1 MTPGSE
7 ESPELRVLVV
17 DNDIDAATSLSY
29 LLQLVGCKTAV
40 AFDGVGALQVSQLFQ
55 PALVFLDFDM
65 PGDDG
70 CAVLLKLRE
79 LSGQVSRAF
88 FVCLTG
94 ESDPER
100 RQDCIDIGFDRFE
113 SKPLEP
119 LNMKTILDEARA
131 RIPTVPAS
139 DISADIAPDAAAVG

>member
-7 ESPELRVLVV
+7 ELPELRVLIV
-17 DNDIDAATSLSY
+17 DDDIDAATSLSY
-29 LLQLVGCKTAV
+29 LLQVIGCKTAV
-40 AFDGVGALQVSQLFQ
+40 AFGGVDAIQISQLFQ
-55 PALVFLDFDM
+55 PVLVFLDFDM

-70 CAVLLKLRE
+70 CAVLVKLRE
-79 LSGQVSRAF
+79 LPEQVSRAF

-100 RQDCIDIGFDRFE
+100 RQACLDIGFDRFE

-119 LNMKTILDEARA
+119 LKLKSLLDEARA
-131 RIPTVPAS
+131 RIAT
-139 DISADIAPDAAAVG
+139 AAARETSPNLAPGVVAVG